1 MSKKILTLD
10 NEYKTLLQNI
20 KQKLLKVQLKAA
32 IAVNYE
38 LLRFYWDLGEDIVKK
53 QSTTSWGD
61 GLIKQLSRDL
71 MNEFPDI
78 KGFSER
84 NIKYIRQ
91 WFLFY
96 NKKDTIG
103 QQLVARLENDIY
115 KPIGISE
122 YQHTQALPDNLKPV
136 LPSIE
141 ELERDLAELGGNDN
155 E

>member
-1 MSKKILTLD
+1 MNKKTLILD

-61 GLIKQLSRDL
+61 GLIKQLSRNL
-71 MNEFPDI
+71 MNDFPDM

-84 NIKYIRQ
+84 NIKYVRQ

-96 NKKDTIG
+96 NRKNTIG
-103 QQLVARLENDIY
+103 QQLVAQLENE
-115 KPIGISE
+115 ISQE
-122 YQHTQALPDNLKPV
+122 FVATITQIPWGQNILKPS

-141 ELERDLAELGGNDN
+141 ELERELTELGGNND